1 MSGLGP
7 ADRAALDAAVAALRA
22 ARADDAIV
30 QLEGLADRGVEGAGL
45 AYDRGLAYAARAR
58 SAQASPGDLGRAA
71 HGFEEALRRS
81 PWDGAARA
89 ALDEVR
95 KAIASRDARAGGK
108 TAVVD
113 AAPAW
118 RGLVVAAPGDVF
130 AGLALAGSLL
140 ASIALAA
147 RPRLRR
153 GARLAAS
160 TLLAVGLSLA
170 AVASALALG
179 ARWLRTNVREAVVVA
194 PHATG
199 RPAGDGATLD
209 LPEGARVDVVEE
221 GTTSVLVRTD
231 RGTGWVSRESLRAL
245 PPWRP

>member
-1 MSGLGP
+1 MSELSP
-7 ADRAALDAAVAALRA
+7 ADRDALQAAVGALRA
-22 ARADDAIV
+22 DRPDDAVV
-30 QLEGLADRGVEGAGL
+30 QLEALADRGVEGAWL

-58 SAQASPGDLGRAA
+58 SPQAAPGDLGRAA

-81 PWDGAARA
+81 PWDGPART

-108 TAVVD
+108 TALVD

-118 RGLVVAAPGDVF
+118 RGLVVAAPGDVWV
-130 AGLALAGSLL
+130 ALALAGSLA
-140 ASIALAA
+140 ASVALAM
-147 RPRLRR
+147 RPRLAR

-160 TLLAVGLSLA
+160 TVVAVGLSLTA
-170 AVASALALG
+170 LSSALALG
-179 ARWLRTNVREAVVVA
+179 ARWLRAHVHEAVVVA
-194 PHATG
+194 PHVTG
-199 RPAGDGATLD
+199 RPDGDGPPLD

-231 RGTGWVSRESLRAL
+231 RGSGWVSRESLRAL
-245 PPWRP
+245 PPFRP